1 LIWVFGP
8 FLEKR
13 IINAKGPKDTVVV
26 WQKRNGSGDVRG
38 EEMIL

>member
-1 LIWVFGP
+1 V
-8 FLEKR
+8 EKR
-13 IINAKGPKDTVVV
+13 IINAKGPKHREVV